1 MTPPSVT
8 EIDGPPSELSRS
20 SRALMN
26 VRGPRKLT
34 ELMSGWIEVFAP
46 VFESKVNELNVI
58 PMYWFPEPNR
68 TRSKFVRSPWIEYV
82 VWLGLA
88 IGV

>member
-1 MTPPSVT
+1 VT

-26 VRGPRKLT
+26 VRGPRNLT
-34 ELMSGWIEVFAP
+34 DSMSGCIEVFAP
-46 VFESKVNELNVI
+46 VFESKVKELNLI
-58 PMYWFPEPNR
+58 PMYGLASPNR
-68 TRSKFVRSPWIEYV
+68 RSSKFVRSPWIEYV